1 MNLLLALVVFLGI
14 CLWLV
19 VAAFIAMPMF
29 LWMDPL
35 PRPFRPRLLD

>member
-1 MNLLLALVVFLGI
+1 MNLLLALVVLLGV

-29 LWMDPL
+29 LWMDT
-35 PRPFRPRLLD
+35 RPRAFRAKLLD